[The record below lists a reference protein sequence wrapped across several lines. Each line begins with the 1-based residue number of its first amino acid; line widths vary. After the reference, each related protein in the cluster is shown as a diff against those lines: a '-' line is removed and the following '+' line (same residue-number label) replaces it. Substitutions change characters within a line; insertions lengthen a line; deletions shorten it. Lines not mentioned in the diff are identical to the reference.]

1 MYDCITGALI
11 DDAVDPDDRHSLA
24 RRIVEVTDEDESL
37 VVEFVP
43 ADPRPLTFN
52 R

>member
-11 DDAVDPDDRHSLA
+11 DDPVDPDDRLSLA

-43 ADPRPLTFN
+43 VDPRPLTFN